1 MTEDRRESSYQSE
14 TEMSFPANNGN
25 EEADESTVQYE
36 QSLQNDPSS
45 RNMKQ
50 PVGGSKFNLK
60 LDL

>member
-1 MTEDRRESSYQSE
+1 
-14 TEMSFPANNGN
+14 MSFPANNGN

-36 QSLQNDPSS
+36 QSLQNNPSS
-45 RNMKQ
+45 RNMGQ